1 MDVILDTHIA
11 MWAIEDN
18 DLLSDEAREIIND
31 DDNFIYFSAL
41 SVMEIGIKHKKFPSV
56 MKRSGKEFYQKCLD
70 AGYYTLPFKPKHA
83 VYVDSLKLKEG
94 SQVNGDPFDRGMIA
108 QAKEEGMILLSHDR
122 VMEYYD
128 EPCIRMV

>member
-18 DLLSDEAREIIND
+18 ELLSDEARGIINN

-41 SVMEIGIKHKKFPSV
+41 SVMEIAIKHKKFPNV
-56 MKRSGKEFYQKCLD
+56 MKRNGTEFYEKCLE

-83 VYVDSLKLKEG
+83 IYLDGLKLKEG
-94 SQVNGDPFDRGMIA
+94 SRVNGDPFDRGLIA
-108 QAKEEGMILLSHDR
+108 QAKQEGMILLSHDKI
-122 VMEYYD
+122 MEFYD
-128 EPCIRMV
+128 EDCIRMV